1 METYEIKKGRL
12 IRCNIFSETMEIP
25 DNVKEIGKY
34 VFALNTTIKNII
46 LPKCCTIIDKA
57 AFFGCTEL
65 ENISAEYVKSISESA
80 FEECYKL
87 GKR

>member
-1 METYEIKKGRL
+1 METYEIKNGRL

-57 AFFGCTEL
+57 AFLYSPPKTARRPDL
-65 ENISAEYVKSISESA
+65 LPLYSS
-80 FEECYKL
+80 
-87 GKR
+87 